1 MEMLQWCYNKRQ
13 IQSKMECNKLYIP
26 YDKWRLDCVVSE
38 NLALGKIDKVEL
50 TMSAQINEDFHGDTW
65 GAYNTP

>member
-1 MEMLQWCYNKRQ
+1 
-13 IQSKMECNKLYIP
+13 MECNKLYIP

-50 TMSAQINEDFHGDTW
+50 TMSAQINEDFMVILEGHI
-65 GAYNTP
+65 TPPRQMEL